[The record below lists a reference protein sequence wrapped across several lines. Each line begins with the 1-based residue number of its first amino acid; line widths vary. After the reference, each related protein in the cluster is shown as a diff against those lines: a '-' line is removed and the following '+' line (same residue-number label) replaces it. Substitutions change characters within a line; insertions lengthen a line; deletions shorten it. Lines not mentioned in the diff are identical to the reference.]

1 MHTITQTVSCQ
12 PPAPSPHGLGQDA
25 FTTPLKAIAICAL
38 KHADVRIPPSLISL
52 HRPQICKQAVKS
64 NYLHVFEGT
73 LPSVLHRNSS

>member
-38 KHADVRIPPSLISL
+38 KHADVRIPSQPYKST
-52 HRPQICKQAVKS
+52 QATD
-64 NYLHVFEGT
+64 LQTGCEI
-73 LPSVLHRNSS
+73 